1 MRSSLA
7 LAITFTCLAACGGKS
22 GSAKLEGHWKG
33 VRADGVDPVVANSG
47 LTFALSTEI
56 YAKGNQITIST
67 PSQKTSG
74 TYAVETEDK
83 TSLVIRSDRD
93 PTPETFTFADANTM
107 SWRIDPNRS
116 IVFQRVKE

>member
-7 LAITFTCLAACGGKS
+7 LAVIFALTACGAKS

-33 VRADGVDPVVANSG
+33 VRADGGDPAVANNA
-47 LTFALSTEI
+47 LTFALQTDI
-56 YAKGNQITIST
+56 VAKGNQITIST
-67 PSQKTSG
+67 PGQRTSG

-83 TSLVIRSDRD
+83 TSVVIRSDRD

-107 SWRIDPNRS
+107 SWRIDPNRA